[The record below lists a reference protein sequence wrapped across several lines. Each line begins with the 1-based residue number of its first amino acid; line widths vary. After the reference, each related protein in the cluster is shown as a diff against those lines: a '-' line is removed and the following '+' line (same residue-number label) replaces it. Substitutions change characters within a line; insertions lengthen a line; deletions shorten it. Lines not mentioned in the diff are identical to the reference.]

1 MGGARTWLTLSVM
14 IVAALAGA
22 AGDDAWERRVDLET
36 PVPMQLPE
44 LPSGNPFAVAVATP
58 PQVQSTSLL
67 EKFDTTV
74 SVPVAV
80 YIDREGEC
88 KRAVPL
94 ADPLPGIGR
103 QTATELTGEKTG
115 PATSLGSAVP
125 VWRTLRIRM
134 EGRIKEGSLSGMAIS
149 PVEEGPPPVADV
161 VEPPEPTAM
170 DLQLPDTPDDLVD
183 RQPDVA
189 RWNAKA
195 KLDEIRG
202 RVRLLAEVDDTGR
215 ATRVVFLSGPEGLQ
229 PWLLRSMRG
238 WRFSP
243 ATGVAGEPLASW
255 ALMDFAVTAETG
267 SWRSQSVGVDPELAY
282 P

>member
-14 IVAALAGA
+14 IAAAVAGA

-36 PVPMQLPE
+36 PVPVRLPE
-44 LPSGNPFAVAVATP
+44 LPAGNPFAVAVKTP
-58 PQVQSTSLL
+58 PQLQSSSLL

-80 YIDREGEC
+80 YIDRQGEC

-94 ADPLPGIGR
+94 DDPLPEIGR
-103 QTATELTGEKTG
+103 QTATELTGEKAS
-115 PATSLGSAVP
+115 PARSLGSEVP
-125 VWRTLRIRM
+125 VWRTVRVRM
-134 EGRIKEGSLSGMAIS
+134 EGRIKEGSLSGMAIA
-149 PVEEGPPPVADV
+149 PVQEGPPPVADA
-161 VEPPEPTAM
+161 VETPDPTAM

-183 RQPDVA
+183 QQPDIV

-195 KLDEIRG
+195 KLDEIRA
-202 RVRLLAEVDDTGR
+202 RVRLLAEVDDAGR
-215 ATRVVFLSGPEGLQ
+215 ATRVVFLAGPSGLQ

-238 WRFSP
+238 WRFIP
-243 ATGVAGEPLASW
+243 ATDTSGEAVTAW
-255 ALMDFAVTAETG
+255 ALMDFAVTADTG
-267 SWRSQSVGVDPELAY
+267 SWRSQSIGVDPELAY